1 MVFNFLSRDV
11 SKVSISIMW
20 RIVAEADSDVM
31 KQSVEYTK
39 TIGEEKEVI
48 ERKLESV
55 AAS

>member
-20 RIVAEADSDVM
+20 RIVAEADSDAM
-31 KQSVEYTK
+31 KPSVDYTK
-39 TIGEEKEVI
+39 TNGEEKEVI